1 MKEQILLS
9 DIVGYLETQAPS
21 ALQESYDNAGL
32 QTGELSQTIHSA
44 LVTIDITEEVL
55 EEALA
60 LKANLIISHHPLI
73 FGGLKRISGSTV
85 VEKILI
91 KAIRNHIAIL
101 AVHTNLDNVEGGV
114 NSKLAEKLGLTQ
126 CRILQTAKGKLRKL
140 VTFVPVEHLSIV
152 RQAIFDAG
160 AGHIGNYDQCSFHLD
175 GYGTFRGNDQTH
187 PFVGEPGK
195 MHTEKEVRLETIFPH
210 WLEAQIIRAMLEAH
224 PYEEVAYDIYSL
236 ENSYGKSGAGII
248 GNLPEPLD
256 EVRFLQKIQQSFG
269 VQVIRHSPLL
279 NKPVSRV
286 ALCGGAG
293 SFLLKDAL
301 SAGADFFIS
310 GDIKYHQFFE
320 PAGKIV
326 MADIGHYESEQ
337 FTKELFYELL
347 TKKFPTFAVHLSE
360 VNTNPVCY
368 YR

>member
-1 MKEQILLS
+1 MKEQLLLS
-9 DIVGYLETQAPS
+9 DIVSYLETQAPA

-32 QTGELSQTIHSA
+32 QTGEPSQIILAA
-44 LVTIDITEEVL
+44 LLTIDVTEEVL
-55 EEALA
+55 EEALT
-60 LKANLIISHHPLI
+60 KRTNLIITHHPLI
-73 FGGLKRISGSTV
+73 FGGLKRIAGSSA

-101 AVHTNLDNVEGGV
+101 AVHTNLDNAEVGV
-114 NSKLAEKLGLTQ
+114 NAKLAEKLGLTQ
-126 CRILQTAKGKLRKL
+126 CRILQPQKGKLRKL
-140 VTFVPVEHLSIV
+140 VTFVPAGHLSVV

-160 AGHIGNYDQCSFHLD
+160 AGHIGNYDQCSFNLE
-175 GYGTFRGNDQTH
+175 GFGTYRGNDQTN

-195 MHTEKEVRLETIFPH
+195 MHTEKEARMETIYPE
-210 WLEAQIIRAMLEAH
+210 WLEPQIICALLEAH

-236 ENSYGKSGAGII
+236 ENRYGKSGAGII
-248 GNLPEPLD
+248 GNLPTPVNEEDLLKTLKGTFRVP
-256 EVRFLQKIQQSFG
+256 
-269 VQVIRHSPLL
+269 VIRHSPLL

-286 ALCGGAG
+286 AVCGGAG
-293 SFLLKDAL
+293 SFLLNDAV

-310 GDIKYHQFFE
+310 GDIKYHQFFD

-337 FTKELFYELL
+337 FTKELFCELL

-360 VNTNPVCY
+360 VNTNPVSY
-368 YR
+368 YM